1 MEEPVDKNQSD
12 MDPISRK
19 TSLRERINTWNS
31 KCCDKSFEKF
41 LIQALQNVAFNLGE
55 GWMGI
60 KASTER
66 RWGDGTEWWWESPT
80 VQLFCKKDS
89 QVIRSCDFFVKYS
102 DYRLDVCSR
111 FYFQLYNLERINHTS
126 LKYIFI
132 LIGKS
137 FMDEFKP
144 HTDVVA
150 SFSLCGYTWNP
161 TGTLSQAKTDALVTV
176 KWCQPLLK
184 GSITTQQQ
192 ALLWPT
198 WQETLTGYQGWKH
211 Q

>member
-1 MEEPVDKNQSD
+1 MVHN
-12 MDPISRK
+12 
-19 TSLRERINTWNS
+19 
-31 KCCDKSFEKF
+31 
-41 LIQALQNVAFNLGE
+41 G
-55 GWMGI
+55 G
-60 KASTER
+60 
-66 RWGDGTEWWWESPT
+66 WESPT

-132 LIGKS
+132 LIDKS

-161 TGTLSQAKTDALVTV
+161 TGTPSPLPSQNGCISDSKVMPASAGRKHNYPAA
-176 KWCQPLLK
+176 
-184 GSITTQQQ
+184 SF
-192 ALLWPT
+192 
-198 WQETLTGYQGWKH
+198 TLTYLTGNPDWLSRMEAPITWTGNAKFH
-211 Q
+211 KL